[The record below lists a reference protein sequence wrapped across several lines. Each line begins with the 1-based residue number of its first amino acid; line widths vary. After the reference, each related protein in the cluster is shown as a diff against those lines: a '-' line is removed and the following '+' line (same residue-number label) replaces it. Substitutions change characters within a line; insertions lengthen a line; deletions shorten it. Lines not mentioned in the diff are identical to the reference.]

1 MDHTARLSLSSEV
14 GVRENSEMVE
24 KQALSRVVIF
34 ELIQAVQ
41 INWELNA
48 LA

>member
-1 MDHTARLSLSSEV
+1 
-14 GVRENSEMVE
+14 MVE

-48 LA
+48 LAWGSWPLEVGKGGGGFSDK